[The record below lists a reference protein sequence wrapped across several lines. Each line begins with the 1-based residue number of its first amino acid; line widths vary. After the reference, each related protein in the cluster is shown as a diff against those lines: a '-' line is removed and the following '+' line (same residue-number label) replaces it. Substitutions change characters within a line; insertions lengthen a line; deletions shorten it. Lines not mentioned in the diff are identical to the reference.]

1 MKIFSQNIYEV
12 IENNIKKHILIIY
25 NMSPNHYV
33 GLTIHNKN
41 SNNLIHIN
49 SINKFVNINDL
60 QEYNRNDI
68 KGLVYVKGKFL
79 KVNNED
85 FSYILKL
92 LKDSLI
98 KKLSNEINYNDI
110 EKIKYLK
117 WCYDKLL
124 LNNNDI
130 KISNL
135 NSNSICWVD
144 FGQNVGSEI
153 RKLRPAILWRSSSDK
168 KMWTV
173 IPLSS
178 KCYNDKYYFH
188 YDLENLPHSTAK
200 IEAMANFSY
209 KRIREPFF
217 YNRQIA
223 HLSKNDYDKIL
234 ITLKKYYLFDN

>member
-1 MKIFSQNIYEV
+1 MLK
-12 IENNIKKHILIIY
+12 
-25 NMSPNHYV
+25 
-33 GLTIHNKN
+33 
-41 SNNLIHIN
+41 
-49 SINKFVNINDL
+49 VN
-60 QEYNRNDI
+60 
-68 KGLVYVKGKFL
+68 GLVYVKGKFL

-117 WCYDKLL
+117 WCYDKSL

-130 KISNL
+130 EISNL

-188 YDLENLPHSTAK
+188 YDLENLPRSTAK

-217 YNRQIA
+217 YNRKIA
-223 HLSKNDYDKIL
+223 HLSKNDYDNIL

>member
-1 MKIFSQNIYEV
+1 MKIFSQNIYEI
-12 IENNIKKHILIIY
+12 IENNVKKHILIIY

-33 GLTIHNKN
+33 GLTVYNKN
-41 SNNLIHIN
+41 SNNYIYID
-49 SINKFVNINDL
+49 SINKFVDINDL

-68 KGLVYVKGKFL
+68 KNLVYVKGKFL
-79 KVNNED
+79 KVNNEN

-92 LKDSLI
+92 LKESLI

-124 LNNNDI
+124 LNDNNI

-188 YDLENLPHSTAK
+188 YDLEVLPHSTVK
-200 IEAMANFSY
+200 VEAMANFSY

-217 YNRQIA
+217 YNRKIA
-223 HLSKNDYDKIL
+223 HLSKNDYENIL
-234 ITLKKYYLFDN
+234 VVLKKYYLFDN